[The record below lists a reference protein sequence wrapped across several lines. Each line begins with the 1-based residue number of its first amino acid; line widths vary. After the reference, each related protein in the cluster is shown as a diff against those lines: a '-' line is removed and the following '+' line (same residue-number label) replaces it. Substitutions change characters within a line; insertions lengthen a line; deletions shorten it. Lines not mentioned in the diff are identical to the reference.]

1 MSMTVLNRLQQ
12 IEDVVRSADDAVDA
26 VEDTGL
32 RAVGIRSVFVA
43 AATEERQAA
52 AGATDKCLLS
62 AVNFAS
68 EIEREKAR
76 QRTYDAMVRKARAG
90 HATGGRTFG
99 YSNYPIIGPDGR
111 RERVERQINEQEAT
125 LVRRIFSSARLAIA
139 TRASRKH

>member
-43 AATEERQAA
+43 AATKGRQAA

-68 EIEREKAR
+68 
-76 QRTYDAMVRKARAG
+76 
-90 HATGGRTFG
+90 
-99 YSNYPIIGPDGR
+99 
-111 RERVERQINEQEAT
+111 
-125 LVRRIFSSARLAIA
+125 
-139 TRASRKH
+139 